1 MFSLPFL
8 PDPAALYLRPL
19 NALLRREAWARERLA
34 RHTGKSMRF
43 LAGPVKISLTIQSE
57 GLLGPCDPAIVPDVT
72 LTLPADS
79 LSGLPQALR
88 SRDPADLAD
97 VLHVEGDAGLARVVS
112 DLARDL
118 RWDPEEDL
126 GRVVGDVAAARL
138 ADGGRQAVRGLREAV
153 SSLAGNAAEYL
164 SEESGMMLSRPAF
177 DEWAARVSLL
187 GARLDSLEARAR
199 VRESSGRQSP
209 VRRS

>member
-1 MFSLPFL
+1 MFSLPFF

-34 RHTGKSMRF
+34 RHTGKSLRF
-43 LAGPVKISLTIQSE
+43 LAGPVKVSLSIQSE

-72 LTLPADS
+72 LTLPADK
-79 LSGLPQALR
+79 LPGLPQALR

-112 DLARDL
+112 DMARDL

-126 GRVVGDVAAARL
+126 ARLVGDVAAARL
-138 ADGGRQAVRGLREAV
+138 ADGGRRAARGMRQAA
-153 SSLAGNAAEYL
+153 SSVAGNVAEYIAD
-164 SEESGMMLSRPAF
+164 ESGMMLSRPAF
-177 DEWAARVSLL
+177 EEWSARVSRL

-199 VRESSGRQSP
+199 AIEASGGRQP
-209 VRRS
+209 MRRG